1 MASNRMDEIQ
11 LSQEFVG
18 EQGEMLGGEQAT
30 QPLPTTVADSQE
42 MSLAVCFV
50 FSLNIPTLQ
59 LDNLSPY
66 HIKIHIHMHI
76 DKISTNLGTRGRA
89 GDGGCSP

>member
-18 EQGEMLGGEQAT
+18 EHGEMLEGEQAT

-50 FSLNIPTLQ
+50 FSLTIPTMQ

-66 HIKIHIHMHI
+66 RIKIVIHVHI
-76 DKISTNLGTRGRA
+76 DKIRTNLGTRGGA
-89 GDGGCSP
+89 GDRGCSP